1 MFVGRAE
8 NTEIDLFVFQVVNKA
23 HTPNGSS
30 TQCREVRRYAVV
42 ALTNLTFGNAS
53 VKTYLCSFPGFVD
66 IMVHQL
72 ECSWENLRKATAHL
86 FRNLAWK
93 ADKSAKTIL
102 SESQVVTVLMMAAVS
117 TAARSLQDTPA
128 GLSVE
133 PSKEE
138 ESTLKVGVCQPP
150 TDKMLFP
157 ACC

>member
-1 MFVGRAE
+1 M
-8 NTEIDLFVFQVVNKA
+8 IDLFACQVENKT
-23 HTPNGSS
+23 HTPNGSC

-53 VKTYLCSFPGFVD
+53 VKSYLCSFPGFVD

-93 ADKSAKTIL
+93 ADKAAKSIL

-117 TAARSLQDTPA
+117 SAARSMQDTPA

-138 ESTLKVGVCQPP
+138 ESTLKVRRNCGLSEPRVPGINC
-150 TDKMLFP
+150 
-157 ACC
+157 